1 MDPLGFL
8 FFYNTFKNP
17 TGYNGMDLHNLD
29 TAIIVIYFGLTLL
42 LGWWFS
48 RSSSGTLQDFFLS
61 GRQMPWWLLGV
72 SMVATT
78 FSADTPNLVT
88 QLVREHGVAG
98 NWLWWCFLLTG
109 MCTVFIYAKLW
120 RRSGVFTDLSF
131 YELRY
136 GGRGAAILRGF
147 RAVYLGLFFN
157 VMIMASVCLA
167 ALKILGILWPGYATE
182 ALFIGAV
189 ITLVYSLLGGL
200 RGVIIIDFFQFFLAM
215 AATIAAAIFLLDL
228 PQVGGVSQLLQV
240 PAVKSRMDWFPA
252 IDDYDAWVGLIV
264 LPLAVQWWSV
274 WYPGAEPG
282 GGGYIAQRMLSAKDE
297 KHALWATLAFNLMHY
312 ALRPWPWILIALASL
327 VIFPNLSDI
336 QAAFPAL
343 DPAIINH
350 DLAFPAMLSY
360 LPKGLFGLMLA
371 ALMAAFMS
379 TLSTH
384 LNWGTSYIIH
394 DFYQRFFRTDATE
407 RELIIASR
415 VCILGLTLLSCFL
428 ALQLQ
433 SALQAFQ
440 MLLQIGAGTGLL
452 FLLRWFWVRINVWSE
467 IAAMGGSFLMALI
480 LEFGFGTGLD
490 ASTKLLIGVGTT
502 TLIWVTVTYLTP
514 PETDAVLLRFY
525 AKVRP
530 SSRSWKQFL
539 MQKEPTQF
547 PNDLPKNDLSRS
559 LLCMILGVVGTYALL
574 FGTGKCIYG
583 ENLMG
588 VLLIGIALISG
599 VLLYRQFQ
607 YLNFD

>member
-1 MDPLGFL
+1 MTLPSLDLGVIV
-8 FFYNTFKNP
+8 FYF
-17 TGYNGMDLHNLD
+17 
-29 TAIIVIYFGLTLL
+29 VCTLL

-48 RSSSGTLQDFFLS
+48 RRAGGTVQEFFLS

-88 QLVREHGVAG
+88 QLVREQGVAG

-136 GGRGAAILRGF
+136 GGRGAALLRGF

-167 ALKILGILWPGYATE
+167 ALKIFGILWPGYATQ
-182 ALFIGAV
+182 ALFIGAG
-189 ITLVYSLLGGL
+189 ITLLYSLVGGL

-215 AATIAAAIFLLDL
+215 VATIAAAVYLLDL
-228 PQVGGVSQLLQV
+228 PAVGGLSQLLETPVVQS
-240 PAVKSRMDWFPA
+240 KKEWFP
-252 IDDYDAWVGLIV
+252 DWNDQEAWIGLLI

-282 GGGYIAQRMLSAKDE
+282 GGGYIAQRMLSAKTE

-327 VIFPNLSDI
+327 VMYPSLSHI
-336 QAAFPAL
+336 QQAFPHL

-350 DLAFPAMLSY
+350 DLAFPAMLTH
-360 LPKGLFGLMLA
+360 LPQGLLGLMLA

-384 LNWGTSYIIH
+384 LNWGASYLIH
-394 DFYQRFFRTDATE
+394 DGYQRFFRPQAEE
-407 RELIIASR
+407 RELMLASR
-415 VCILGLTLLSCFL
+415 LCIVVLTLLSCIL

-440 MLLQIGAGTGLL
+440 ILLQIGAGTGLL

-467 IAAMGGSFLMALI
+467 LTAMGASFVIALL
-480 LEFGFGTGLD
+480 LEFWIGIDWT
-490 ASTKLLIGVGTT
+490 ASTKLLVGVGTT
-502 TLIWVTVTYLTP
+502 TLLWVGVTWMTP
-514 PETDAVLLRFY
+514 PESSSILIEFY
-525 AKVRP
+525 TRVRP
-530 SSRSWKQFL
+530 ASPSWKRFL
-539 MQKEPTQF
+539 ATQDA
-547 PNDLPKNDLSRS
+547 DLYASEQHSDLARS
-559 LLCMILGVVGTYALL
+559 ILCMFLGILGTYALL
-574 FGTGKCIYG
+574 FGTGKWIYG
-583 ENLMG
+583 EPLWA
-588 VLLIGIALISG
+588 LLLWAIAALSG
-599 VLLYRQFQ
+599 LLLYRQFRH
-607 YLNFD
+607 LNFD